1 MKILIAGFGSIGRR
15 HFHNLLALGERE
27 IVFYRTRQ
35 GALADDETAGFP
47 VETDLQAALSHRPE
61 AVIISNPT
69 ALHLDVAIP
78 AGRAGCHL
86 LVEKPVS
93 HTLQGLDE
101 LETAL
106 EASGAR
112 LLVGYHF
119 RFHPGLQR
127 LRQILAEGGVGR
139 PLSARAH
146 WGEYLP
152 GWHPWEDYRQGY
164 SARRDLGGGV
174 ILTLSHSL
182 DYLRWLF
189 GDVAALWAFCAE
201 LGDLALDVEDTAEI
215 GLHFKTGQLGSLHL
229 DYNQR
234 PPAHRLEVIGTD
246 GTLQWDNSTGALRHF
261 RTAAGEWLEIPP
273 PPGFERNTLFLDEMR
288 HFLEVCRGQAEPACT
303 LEDGRQA
310 LRLALAAQ
318 ASQAQGQLVYL

>member
-27 IVFYRTRQ
+27 IIFYRTRQ

-78 AGRAGCHL
+78 AARAGCHL

-127 LRQILAEGGVGR
+127 LRQILAESGR
-139 PLSARAH
+139 PTPPSARI
-146 WGEYLP
+146 WRKRCNP
-152 GWHPWEDYRQGY
+152 G
-164 SARRDLGGGV
+164 
-174 ILTLSHSL
+174 
-182 DYLRWLF
+182 
-189 GDVAALWAFCAE
+189 
-201 LGDLALDVEDTAEI
+201 
-215 GLHFKTGQLGSLHL
+215 
-229 DYNQR
+229 
-234 PPAHRLEVIGTD
+234 
-246 GTLQWDNSTGALRHF
+246 
-261 RTAAGEWLEIPP
+261 
-273 PPGFERNTLFLDEMR
+273 
-288 HFLEVCRGQAEPACT
+288 
-303 LEDGRQA
+303 
-310 LRLALAAQ
+310 
-318 ASQAQGQLVYL
+318 